1 MSGTKTVTKNGK
13 EEMNQQEIT
22 KLKALI
28 VDEINKKI
36 ASENKKLKRAC
47 LKKKEE
53 LNDGEESPVYHA
65 IPENEE
71 LDIIIEICEKYEY
84 DNVDNIIKILA
95 L

>member
-1 MSGTKTVTKNGK
+1 MK

-36 ASENKKLKRAC
+36 ASENKKLKKSY

-53 LNDGEESPVYHA
+53 LKDGEEAPVYHS
-65 IPENEE
+65 ISEKEE
-71 LDIIIEICEKYEY
+71 LAIITETCEEYGY
-84 DNVDNIIKILA
+84 DNVDNIVKILA